1 MYTVC
6 FAVES
11 VTSFIKYLSKKTGD
25 LVKFNATLVGHL
37 KILLWVVLWAWVGF
51 GLYHLL
57 LSPR

>member
-1 MYTVC
+1 MYTVY

-37 KILLWVVLWAWVGF
+37 KILLWVVLWLGF